1 MLCGCVYMCFGVD
14 GGFVAKSE
22 NVRRNIVISRDLDLR
37 LRKAV
42 LERTGLEKGDLSEAI
57 SEAIELW
64 LKKHA

>member
-1 MLCGCVYMCFGVD
+1 MCFGVD
-14 GGFVAKSE
+14 GGVVAKSE